1 MRLPLRV
8 PKQSYLFG
16 HFFGRPDEPDRE
28 FPATTHQGIGLAAHN
43 RAIDECTMRP
53 PSSITLTTLSF
64 IALIVAPPGFNN
76 SAMAAN
82 IHAEPVR
89 AGLPKQ
95 RHFAQSGCRQQRLD
109 RAQVVGAVL
118 SMPWFGGTPGPQYIG
133 GCRIWVDPH
142 GHYVPSEYQYN
153 AATGNY
159 DLQ

>member
-1 MRLPLRV
+1 MRL
-8 PKQSYLFG
+8 
-16 HFFGRPDEPDRE
+16 
-28 FPATTHQGIGLAAHN
+28 
-43 RAIDECTMRP
+43 
-53 PSSITLTTLSF
+53 PSSITLTTLTF
-64 IALIVAPPGFNN
+64 MALIVAPAGFN
-76 SAMAAN
+76 SAMAA
-82 IHAEPVR
+82 APVHDGR

-118 SMPWFGGTPGPQYIG
+118 SMPWFVGNPGPQYIG

-153 AATGNY
+153 PATGNY